1 MYYADEPRKERTRP
15 PMSKEV
21 KVIGLVSG
29 IALVFMPV
37 ILSFSFT
44 VGWLFVIFPS
54 FMILDITAFS
64 ICMINPATPERRKV
78 CKVLAIIG
86 AAAALLLFV
95 YCMLVALGYLPQPF
109 MISI

>member
-1 MYYADEPRKERTRP
+1 MYYADDPRNERTRL
-15 PMSKEV
+15 PMSKGV
-21 KVIGLVSG
+21 KVLGLVSG

-54 FMILDITAFS
+54 FMIEDITAFS
-64 ICMINPATPERRKV
+64 ICMINPATPKRRKV
-78 CKVLAIIG
+78 CKVIAIIG
-86 AAAALLLFV
+86 AAVALLLFV
-95 YCMLVALGYLPQPF
+95 YWMLVALGYFPQPF

>member
-1 MYYADEPRKERTRP
+1 MYYADEPRKERTRL

-44 VGWLFVIFPS
+44 VSWLLVIFPS

-64 ICMINPATPERRKV
+64 ICMINPATPKRRKV

-86 AAAALLLFV
+86 AAVALLLFV